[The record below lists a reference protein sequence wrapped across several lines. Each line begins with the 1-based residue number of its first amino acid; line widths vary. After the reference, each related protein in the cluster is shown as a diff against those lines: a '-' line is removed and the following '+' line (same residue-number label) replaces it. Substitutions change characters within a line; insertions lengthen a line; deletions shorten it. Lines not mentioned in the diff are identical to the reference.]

1 MSGARSGTRYWRCF
15 DKTSVAA
22 HGRGN
27 LTTPESAPIF
37 ATVARSSTGAGGRFT
52 RGTSE
57 INKTGVGFSFDLENS
72 IAMDANSR
80 KAGLTRLPLWT
91 AVFVA
96 LVCVVILAVTGAREW
111 SARQSDLVA
120 AEVSMGG

>member
-1 MSGARSGTRYWRCF
+1 
-15 DKTSVAA
+15 
-22 HGRGN
+22 
-27 LTTPESAPIF
+27 
-37 ATVARSSTGAGGRFT
+37 
-52 RGTSE
+52 
-57 INKTGVGFSFDLENS
+57 
-72 IAMDANSR
+72 MDANSR

-96 LVCVVILAVTGAREW
+96 LVCVVILAVTGAREL